1 MDRDANATPV
11 EKFGKDHWSLLA
23 YVESCCVD
31 GASGQG
37 QLRRDRMRCNPQTHR
52 MVAGPYS
59 HGDLWVQRHSTRL
72 AGFFE
77 SPDRN
82 DPEKAIAAGLQLR
95 DHDDWDCLEDLQAAG
110 FIEVRSL
117 VNGYVTMTDK
127 GCEVAARLR
136 AHKAGG
142 AMFANFSLANMANTG
157 AATAP
162 DTRSQPPLPSEATDK
177 ALDICDHSDL
187 TEAYFGD
194 AIFNRAGEDL
204 IATVQSARSSP
215 EPASAFLAE
224 PHGNREVDLEPAPPR
239 ALARDR

>member
-1 MDRDANATPV
+1 MYLSIPTAPV
-11 EKFGKDHWSLLA
+11 ERFGKDHWSLLA

-31 GASGQG
+31 GTNGQG
-37 QLRRDRMRCNPQTHR
+37 QLRRDPMRCNPQNHR

-59 HGDLWVQRHSTRL
+59 HGDLWEQRYSTRL

-95 DHDDWDCLEDLQAAG
+95 DHDDWDCLDDLEAAG

-117 VNGYVTMTDK
+117 VNGYVSMTDK
-127 GCEVAARLR
+127 GREVAARLR

-142 AMFANFSLANMANTG
+142 GMFAHFSLANHDQG
-157 AATAP
+157 AS
-162 DTRSQPPLPSEATDK
+162 DTPNHPPEAVDK
-177 ALDICDHSDL
+177 ALDSCDFPEL
-187 TEAYFGD
+187 PAAYFGD

-215 EPASAFLAE
+215 RPASDSFTEQLGD
-224 PHGNREVDLEPAPPR
+224 PDLEPAPTRPS
-239 ALARDR
+239 ARGA

>member
-23 YVESCCVD
+23 YVARCCVD
-31 GASGQG
+31 GTGGQG

-95 DHDDWDCLEDLQAAG
+95 DHDDWDCLDDLQAAG
-110 FIEVRSL
+110 FIEVRS
-117 VNGYVTMTDK
+117 VISGYVTMTDK
-127 GCEVAARLR
+127 GGEVADKLR

-142 AMFANFSLANMANTG
+142 GLFAYFSLSNPGQG
-157 AATAP
+157 ASDTLNHPPEAADKDLDTCDFPELTA
-162 DTRSQPPLPSEATDK
+162 
-177 ALDICDHSDL
+177 
-187 TEAYFGD
+187 AYFGD

-204 IATVQSARSSP
+204 IATVQAARSSP
-215 EPASAFLAE
+215 QPASALVKELNGDDEADPE
-224 PHGNREVDLEPAPPR
+224 PGLRRPSTREA
-239 ALARDR
+239 